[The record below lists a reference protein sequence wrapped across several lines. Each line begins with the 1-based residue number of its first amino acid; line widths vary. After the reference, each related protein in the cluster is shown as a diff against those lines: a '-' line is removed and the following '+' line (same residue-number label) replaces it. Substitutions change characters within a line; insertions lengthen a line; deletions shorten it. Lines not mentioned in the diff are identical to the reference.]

1 MDVYQEALSY
11 LESHHAAAASSSL
24 LIVCVYSAVGTGGEA
39 LEDVFHEETVSCFLS
54 PLSSESIDFPDTLTS
69 CSREEMLEKR
79 LVVLRGILDS
89 EEVYLRELDALLA
102 PMKALR
108 ASAGTSQPVLSSQQV
123 QTVFYQI
130 PELRDVHQSFYS
142 GLKARLGAHTPPESS
157 SGQDVP
163 SCSSSELEMGD
174 LFLKLVNHL
183 GLYGGFIENYEKAL
197 GVVRKCTQANPLF
210 RTLAETLYINGA
222 YKART
227 AYTLEALLYKPLDR
241 ITKTTLVLRDLLK
254 TTPVEHKD
262 YAALQEALRLSQ
274 SFLSGVNES
283 SQSKRE
289 VTLTHGMRRQLM
301 RDGFVVDASDGVRS
315 LRHFFLYT
323 DLLLCTRFK
332 HAGRGKQD
340 QYRFSWYLPL
350 AGLRLRWVADHE
362 QPPDTTVRLLNLR
375 TKMFLLRQ
383 QLQQNP
389 KGARGLTWTARNRKK
404 LEQMELLLLTH
415 SPVYRLDLHSPS
427 GKSHTLFFP
436 SLYDLEEWRDN
447 IHKLTRGNIETIPPD
462 LLTLTCACVKL
473 RMTQQPHLHSSVAED
488 EKSLCGT
495 VSVAIHS
502 ASGLQ
507 EPACVYVC
515 VEVDG
520 YEFYDKQAQTHSSV
534 RSLNPLWD
542 QELSFQVDGAQKMMV
557 LCVSQSDGEEAVLGK
572 TTVQLE
578 SSSLSSRW
586 RRQTLQ
592 LGQLE
597 VTLSLKYCP
606 HQLEAPGAPIQQPP
620 VFCVPIEK
628 VAQQEGVL
636 VPHVVRCCVEE
647 VERRG
652 MDEVGIYRISGT
664 ATDISSLKA
673 AFNTNLREAVTRLRS
688 AEVNTVSG
696 VLKLYFRELPEPL
709 MPPDLFQSLAKTLD
723 IQDMNSRLVSM
734 LSLLQSC
741 PDVNRNTFLYLI
753 HHLQRVAKR
762 QDVNKMTLMNLATVF
777 GPSLLRPPVA
787 GLEHNGVTV
796 DISQEVV
803 IQVQVVFSYLQSN
816 SLPEAQTSL
825 PYGSDTEEETTHM

>member
-11 LESHHAAAASSSL
+11 LETQHVAEA
-24 LIVCVYSAVGTGGEA
+24 GGDI
-39 LEDVFHEETVSCFLS
+39 LEDVFQEEAVSCFLS
-54 PLSSESIDFPDTLTS
+54 PFSSESIDFPDTLTS
-69 CSREEMLEKR
+69 CTREEMLEKK
-79 LVVLRGILDS
+79 LAVLRGILES
-89 EEVYLRELDALLA
+89 EEVYLRELDALLT

-123 QTVFYQI
+123 QTVFYQV
-130 PELRDVHQSFYS
+130 PELRDVHQSFFS
-142 GLKARLGAHTPPESS
+142 GLKARLSAHSQTEEMSS
-157 SGQDVP
+157 AQEMVM
-163 SCSSSELEMGD
+163 CSNYKLEVGD
-174 LFLKLVNHL
+174 LFLKMVNSL
-183 GLYGGFIENYEKAL
+183 GLYGGFIENYEKAVE
-197 GVVRKCTQANPLF
+197 VVRKCTQSNSRF
-210 RTLAETLYINGA
+210 RTLAESMYINGA
-222 YKART
+222 DKVRT
-227 AYTLEALLYKPLDR
+227 TYTLEALLYKPLDR
-241 ITKTTLVLRDLLK
+241 VTKTTLVLRDLLK

-262 YAALQEALRLSQ
+262 HAALQEALRLSQ

-289 VTLTHGMRRQLM
+289 VKLTHGMRRQLM
-301 RDGFVVDASDGVRS
+301 RDGFVVDESEGVRS
-315 LRHFFLYT
+315 LRHLFLYT

-350 AGLRLRWVADHE
+350 AGLRLRWVTDHE
-362 QPPDTTVRLLNLR
+362 RPPDTTVRLQTLR

-383 QLQQNP
+383 QLHQNV
-389 KGARGLTWTARNRKK
+389 KGTRGLTWMARSRKK

-427 GKSHTLFFP
+427 GKSHTLFFS
-436 SLYDLEEWRDN
+436 SLYILEEWRDS
-447 IHKLTRGNIETIPPD
+447 IHKLTAENIETIPPD
-462 LLTLTCACVKL
+462 LLTLTSACVKL
-473 RMTQQPHLHSSVAED
+473 RMTQQPHLHCSEAED
-488 EKSLCGT
+488 ETSLCGT
-495 VSVAIHS
+495 VSAAIHS
-502 ASGLQ
+502 ASGMQ

-520 YEFYDKQAQTHSSV
+520 YGFYDQQAQTHSSV
-534 RSLNPLWD
+534 RSLNPHWD

-557 LCVSQSDGEEAVLGK
+557 LCVSQSDGQDDTVLGK

-578 SSSLSSRW
+578 SKSLSNRW

-592 LGQLE
+592 LGQVE
-597 VTLSLKYCP
+597 VILSLKYCP
-606 HQLEAPGAPIQQPP
+606 HQLEAPSSPVQQPP

-636 VPHVVRCCVEE
+636 VPHLVRCCVEE

-673 AFNTNLREAVTRLRS
+673 AFNSNLREAVTRLRS
-688 AEVNTVSG
+688 AEVNAVSG

-709 MPPDLFQSLAKTLD
+709 MPTDLFQSLAKTLD
-723 IQDMNSRLVSM
+723 IQDLNSRLVSM

-741 PDVNRNTFLYLI
+741 PEVNRNTFLYLV
-753 HHLQRVAKR
+753 HHLQRVAQR
-762 QDVNKMTLMNLATVF
+762 HDVNKMTLLNLATVF

-787 GLEHNGVTV
+787 GPEQNGATV

-816 SLPEAQTSL
+816 NLPEAQTSA
-825 PYGSDTEEETTHM
+825 PYSSDTEDETTHM